1 VALGKMVCRA
11 EQDGEFAAI
20 ADSVWQADRPRRQ
33 RWWLSMCEK
42 VTRLCVS
49 QGLNKDAVIA
59 ERRLVHRPIVSRSPG
74 ARHGTAEIPKP
85 LVGVKGIA
93 ARFFGR
99 AAAGSFATVR
109 AHPGWL
115 SLLSLI
121 HSKSGVYGAFVWRTA
136 GHLTA

>member
-1 VALGKMVCRA
+1 MALGKMVCRA

-59 ERRLVHRPIVSRSPG
+59 ERRLVHRPIAEPSRCATRHCGDPQTPRRREGHRRALLRARGRWLVRHGPGPPG
-74 ARHGTAEIPKP
+74 AVKP
-85 LVGVKGIA
+85 
-93 ARFFGR
+93 
-99 AAAGSFATVR
+99 
-109 AHPGWL
+109 P
-115 SLLSLI
+115 
-121 HSKSGVYGAFVWRTA
+121 
-136 GHLTA
+136 